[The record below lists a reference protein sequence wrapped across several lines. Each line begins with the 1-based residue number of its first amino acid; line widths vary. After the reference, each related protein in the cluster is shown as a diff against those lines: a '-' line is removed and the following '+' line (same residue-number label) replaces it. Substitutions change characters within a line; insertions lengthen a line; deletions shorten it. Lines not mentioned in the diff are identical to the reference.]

1 MPAPLTEQQTRQ
13 DGEALLDAA
22 EALFYEKGIRAVGMD
37 EVRAASGLPLKRIYR
52 LHPAKDDLVVAV
64 LRRRDLR
71 WRADLAAAVE
81 AAGAGADADA
91 EADPDGDVDGPRARL
106 LAAFDWLG
114 RWFAEPGYRGC
125 AWINAFGELGPASP
139 AVLAEVRAHK
149 EAFHAQLA
157 DWSRA
162 AGLPDPSAVQLLAE
176 GAIVTAAITAD
187 PTPARHAR
195 AAVEALLDAA
205 R

>member
-81 AAGAGADADA
+81 AAGADADTASDADA
-91 EADPDGDVDGPRARL
+91 DGPRARL

-125 AWINAFGELGPASP
+125 AWINAFGELGSASP

-149 EAFHAQLA
+149 AAFHAQLA

-176 GAIVTAAITAD
+176 GAMVTAAITAD
-187 PTPARHAR
+187 PAPARHAR

>member
-1 MPAPLTEQQTRQ
+1 MPAPLTEEQTRQ
-13 DGEALLDAA
+13 DHEKLLDAA

-37 EVRAASGLPLKRIYR
+37 EVRAACGLPLKRIYR

-71 WRADLAAAVE
+71 WRGRLTAAAE
-81 AAGAGADADA
+81 AHAD
-91 EADPDGDVDGPRARL
+91 PRARL
-106 LAAFDWLG
+106 LAAFDWLAD
-114 RWFAEPGYRGC
+114 WCAEPGFRGC

-149 EAFHAQLA
+149 EAFHRRLA

-162 AGLPDPSAVQLLAE
+162 AGLADPSPVQLLAE
-176 GAIVTAAITAD
+176 GAIVTAAISGSPA
-187 PTPARHAR
+187 PARQAR
-195 AAVEALLDAA
+195 AAVEALLGAA
-205 R
+205 PQ

>member
-81 AAGAGADADA
+81 AAGAGAGSAS
-91 EADPDGDVDGPRARL
+91 DPDVDGPRARL

-139 AVLAEVRAHK
+139 PVLAEVRAHK

-187 PTPARHAR
+187 PAPARHAR
-195 AAVEALLDAA
+195 AAVEALLDAT

>member
-1 MPAPLTEQQTRQ
+1 MPAPLTEDQTRQ
-13 DGEALLDAA
+13 DGEVLLDAA
-22 EALFYEKGIRAVGMD
+22 EALFYEKGFRAVGMD

-71 WRADLAAAVE
+71 WRARLTAAVE
-81 AAGAGADADA
+81 RAA
-91 EADPDGDVDGPRARL
+91 EPRARL

-114 RWFAEPGYRGC
+114 EWFAEPGYRGC

-149 EAFHAQLA
+149 DAFHALLD
-157 DWSRA
+157 DWARA
-162 AGLPDPSAVQLLAE
+162 AGLADPAPVRLLAE
-176 GAIVTAAITAD
+176 GAIVTAAIGGD
-187 PTPARHAR
+187 PAPARQAR
-195 AAVEALLDAA
+195 AAVQALLDAA

>member
-1 MPAPLTEQQTRQ
+1 MPAPLTDEQARQ
-13 DGEALLDAA
+13 DAEALLDAA
-22 EALFYEKGIRAVGMD
+22 EALFYEKGVRAVGMD

-64 LRRRDLR
+64 LRRRDRR
-71 WRADLAAAVE
+71 WRGELAAA
-81 AAGAGADADA
+81 A
-91 EADPDGDVDGPRARL
+91 EAETEPRARL

-125 AWINAFGELGPASP
+125 AWINAFAELGPSSP

-149 EAFHAQLA
+149 AAFHAQLA
-157 DWSRA
+157 AWSRA
-162 AGLPDPSAVQLLAE
+162 AGLPDPSPVPLLAE
-176 GAIVTAAITAD
+176 GAIVTSALTAD
-187 PTPARHAR
+187 PAPARQAR
-195 AAVEALLDAA
+195 AAVAALLDAA

>member
-1 MPAPLTEQQTRQ
+1 MPAPRTEEQTRQ

-71 WRADLAAAVE
+71 WRAGLTAAVE
-81 AAGAGADADA
+81 TTAAST
-91 EADPDGDVDGPRARL
+91 PRARL

-114 RWFAEPGYRGC
+114 HWFAEPGYRGC
-125 AWINAFGELGPASP
+125 AWINAFGELGPTSP

-149 EAFHAQLA
+149 AAFHAQLA
-157 DWSRA
+157 DWARA
-162 AGLPDPSAVQLLAE
+162 AGLTDPAPVQLLAE
-176 GAIVTAAITAD
+176 GAIVTAAIDGD
-187 PTPARHAR
+187 PAPATRAR
-195 AAVEALLDAA
+195 AAVEALLDATA

>member
-1 MPAPLTEQQTRQ
+1 MPAPLTEQQTRR

-22 EALFYEKGIRAVGMD
+22 EALFYEKGVRAVGMD

-52 LHPAKDDLVVAV
+52 LHPTKDDLVVAV
-64 LRRRDLR
+64 LRRRDRR
-71 WRADLAAAVE
+71 WRAELSAAVE
-81 AAGAGADADA
+81 EAGAKQG
-91 EADPDGDVDGPRARL
+91 VDGGGARARL

-157 DWSRA
+157 DWAHA

-187 PTPARHAR
+187 PAPARRAR
-195 AAVEALLDAA
+195 AAVEVLLDAA

>member
-1 MPAPLTEQQTRQ
+1 MPAPPTEEQTRR
-13 DGEALLDAA
+13 DSEALLDAA
-22 EALFYEKGIRAVGMD
+22 EALFYEKGVRAVGMD

-71 WRADLAAAVE
+71 WRARLAAAVE
-81 AAGAGADADA
+81 A
-91 EADPDGDVDGPRARL
+91 ESEPRARL

-125 AWINAFGELGPASP
+125 AWINAFGELGPSSP

-149 EAFHAQLA
+149 AAFHAQLA

-162 AGLPDPSAVQLLAE
+162 AGLADPAPVHLLAE
-176 GAIVTAAITAD
+176 GAIVTAAIDAD
-187 PTPARHAR
+187 PAPARRAR
-195 AAVEALLDAA
+195 AAVEVLLDAA

>member
-1 MPAPLTEQQTRQ
+1 MPAPLTEQQTRR

-22 EALFYEKGIRAVGMD
+22 EALFYEKGVRAVGMD

-52 LHPAKDDLVVAV
+52 LHPTKDDLVVAV
-64 LRRRDLR
+64 LRRRDRR
-71 WRADLAAAVE
+71 WRAELSAAVE
-81 AAGAGADADA
+81 AAGEGADADGGGA
-91 EADPDGDVDGPRARL
+91 RARL

-157 DWSRA
+157 DWARA
-162 AGLPDPSAVQLLAE
+162 AGLADPSAVQLLAE

-187 PTPARHAR
+187 PAPAHRAR

>member
-52 LHPAKDDLVVAV
+52 LHPAKDDLVAAV

-81 AAGAGADADA
+81 AAGADADADPGA
-91 EADPDGDVDGPRARL
+91 DGPRARL

-157 DWSRA
+157 DWSHA

-187 PTPARHAR
+187 PTPARRAR
-195 AAVEALLDAA
+195 AAVEALLDAT

>member
-1 MPAPLTEQQTRQ
+1 MPAPLTDEQARR

-22 EALFYEKGIRAVGMD
+22 EALFYEKGVRAVGMD

-64 LRRRDLR
+64 LRRRDRR
-71 WRADLAAAVE
+71 WRARLSAAVE
-81 AAGAGADADA
+81 A
-91 EADPDGDVDGPRARL
+91 EREPRARL

-114 RWFAEPGYRGC
+114 GWFAEPGYRGC

-149 EAFHAQLA
+149 AAFHAQLT
-157 DWSRA
+157 DWARA
-162 AGLPDPSAVQLLAE
+162 AGLADPSPVPLLAE
-176 GAIVTAAITAD
+176 GAIVTAAITDD
-187 PTPARHAR
+187 PAPARRAR
-195 AAVEALLDAA
+195 AAVEALLDGAA
-205 R
+205 GPAAGRSG